1 MAEVREETRRES
13 SLRKVAG
20 KLTGVNLAITLAAVV
35 TSPLTAR
42 ALGPAGRG
50 DLAAITVV
58 GTLLG
63 SLGDFGLQAF
73 VVRESALGTPVRKLV
88 GSIGPPIVLLGI
100 CWAAAGPAVARLIAG
115 DRSTVY
121 SLLLACLLLMPLV
134 MFTSVTSA
142 ILWGQQRWRLFT
154 VQRLA
159 VPLGSVIVYGVL
171 FLTGDLTVETAGI
184 TFIILGTFV
193 SAIPGLLVLR
203 HAGRPQ
209 WSLNMARRGCSYG
222 MRIWL
227 AAIFNQTNARLD
239 QLLMTRLVLPAQL
252 GLYVVAVNVSL
263 IQVGFTAAIAT
274 ALLPRVAMGE
284 THLTTRALRVVLMLT
299 AIASVSVIVTVPVLL
314 PLVFGSDFSG
324 AVVMCQILAVAAVPF
339 GLSQVMANI
348 LAGLGEPGIPA
359 RAELISVVIT
369 VPALLIFVH
378 RYAGVGAAVITLV
391 AYTVTV
397 AYMAFKLRQHQ
408 NLSYR
413 SMFLVRRSD
422 LALLRTLP
430 VINRLFG

>member
-1 MAEVREETRRES
+1 MTQ
-13 SLRKVAG
+13 
-20 KLTGVNLAITLAAVV
+20 
-35 TSPLTAR
+35 SP
-42 ALGPAGRG
+42 
-50 DLAAITVV
+50 D
-58 GTLLG
+58 
-63 SLGDFGLQAF
+63 
-73 VVRESALGTPVRKLV
+73 
-88 GSIGPPIVLLGI
+88 GSI
-100 CWAAAGPAVARLIAG
+100 
-115 DRSTVY
+115 S
-121 SLLLACLLLMPLV
+121 LMPLV

-284 THLTTRALRVVLMLT
+284 TDLDDPGAASRPHAHRHRERVGDRHRAGVAAARVRLRFLR
-299 AIASVSVIVTVPVLL
+299 
-314 PLVFGSDFSG
+314 

-413 SMFLVRRSD
+413 
-422 LALLRTLP
+422 
-430 VINRLFG
+430 

>member
-1 MAEVREETRRES
+1 M
-13 SLRKVAG
+13 
-20 KLTGVNLAITLAAVV
+20 
-35 TSPLTAR
+35 
-42 ALGPAGRG
+42 
-50 DLAAITVV
+50 
-58 GTLLG
+58 
-63 SLGDFGLQAF
+63 
-73 VVRESALGTPVRKLV
+73 VRESALGTPVRKLV
-88 GSIGPPIVLLGI
+88 GSIGPPIVLIGI
-100 CWAAAGPAVARLIAG
+100 CWAVVGPAVAHLIAG

-121 SLLLACLLLMPLV
+121 ALLFACLLLMPFV

-142 ILWGQQRWRLFT
+142 TLWGHQRWRLFT
-154 VQRLA
+154 AQRLI
-159 VPLGSVIVYGVL
+159 VPLGSVLVYGVL
-171 FLTGDLTVETAGI
+171 FLAGDLTVETAGI
-184 TFIILGTFV
+184 TFIILGTFL

-203 HAGRPQ
+203 HSGRPQ
-209 WSLNMARRGCSYG
+209 WSATMARRGCSYG
-222 MRIWL
+222 SRIWL

-252 GLYVVAVNVSL
+252 GLYAVAVNVSL
-263 IQVGFTAAIAT
+263 IQVGFTAAVAT

-284 THLTTRALRVVLMLT
+284 THLTTRALRMVLMLT
-299 AIASVSVIVTVPVLL
+299 ALASLSVIVTTPVLL

-359 RAELISVVIT
+359 RAEVISVVIT

-378 RYAGVGAAVITLV
+378 RYAGVGAAVISLV

-408 NLSYR
+408 DLTYR

-430 VINRLFG
+430 VIRRLFG